1 MKINYQNLEK
11 KINVKFK
18 NANLLSQSLTH
29 KSFDSNKNNEKIEF
43 LGDRVLGLVIAKK
56 LLEIYPDEKEGI
68 LDKKFASLVN
78 KKTCLEIAQ
87 NINLDKFILT
97 FNPNNK
103 KVKIEDKII
112 SDSCEALIGAVY
124 LDKGFNTAEKV
135 ILDLWKNHI
144 KKSVITHIDA
154 KTKLQELT
162 LKNFKKLP
170 TYKLISNTGPRHKP
184 LFKVGVKLPNTKYF
198 ISTGKSKKDAEQNAA
213 LECLK
218 YINWLFMNWIDEG
231 FLISKNRY
239 SENSLIV
246 ELYTKDHGKTSGIIF
261 GGTSKKIK
269 NYLQIGNKLHINY
282 NSKNDNRIGYFKIE
296 IISAYSPLYFDHK
309 QKLLCITSATNL
321 IKILTAESQVNI
333 EVYKLIDSIFLIL
346 KDKDWLKKYIFW
358 ELELLKLLGYDL
370 ELKNLVTKDIVN
382 NETVYYANSSNEKK
396 YVPNFLVERD
406 LEVNDD
412 KILLNGLKLVG
423 DYLDKTIL
431 KPNNINYP
439 NSRLLFINSFK

>member
-11 KINVKFK
+11 KINFKFK
-18 NANLLSQSLTH
+18 NINLLTQSLTH
-29 KSFDSNKNNEKIEF
+29 KSFDSNINNEKMEF

-78 KKTCLEIAQ
+78 KKTCLEIAK

-97 FNPNNK
+97 FNPKNK

-124 LDKGFNTAEKV
+124 LDKSFNAAEKV

-170 TYKLISNTGPRHKP
+170 IYKLISNIGPRHKP

-198 ISTGKSKKDAEQNAA
+198 IATGKSKKDAEQNAA

-218 YINWLFMNWIDEG
+218 YIN
-231 FLISKNRY
+231 
-239 SENSLIV
+239 
-246 ELYTKDHGKTSGIIF
+246 
-261 GGTSKKIK
+261 
-269 NYLQIGNKLHINY
+269 
-282 NSKNDNRIGYFKIE
+282 
-296 IISAYSPLYFDHK
+296 
-309 QKLLCITSATNL
+309 
-321 IKILTAESQVNI
+321 
-333 EVYKLIDSIFLIL
+333 
-346 KDKDWLKKYIFW
+346 
-358 ELELLKLLGYDL
+358 
-370 ELKNLVTKDIVN
+370 
-382 NETVYYANSSNEKK
+382 
-396 YVPNFLVERD
+396 
-406 LEVNDD
+406 
-412 KILLNGLKLVG
+412 
-423 DYLDKTIL
+423 
-431 KPNNINYP
+431 
-439 NSRLLFINSFK
+439 